1 MDKVTNKLKSKG
13 ILVSDGAWGTYL
25 QEMGLQGGECPEL
38 WNITHKDLI
47 LGIAKGY
54 CEKGVDLLE
63 TNSFGGSYFKL
74 QLYGLEDRVFELN
87 KAAAEISRTA
97 AGQQVLVLG
106 SIGPT
111 GKILMTG
118 EVTETELYNAFREQ
132 ALALESGGAD
142 AACIETMSDLDE
154 ALCAIRAVRENSNLE
169 IICTFTFEET
179 RQGDFRT
186 MMGVS
191 PTEMTR
197 MLLEN
202 GVRIIGANCGNGIKG
217 MIPIVNEIRQ
227 INREVPILIH
237 ANAGLPILKGK
248 KTHFCETPEEMAK
261 WVPQLVDAGANI
273 IGGCCGTTT
282 YHIAAIKKAIAT
294 MQ

>member
-1 MDKVTNKLKSKG
+1 
-13 ILVSDGAWGTYL
+13 
-25 QEMGLQGGECPEL
+25 
-38 WNITHKDLI
+38 
-47 LGIAKGY
+47 
-54 CEKGVDLLE
+54 VDLLE